1 MNYTLNDLHIL
12 YIEDELT
19 TRELLTDTL
28 KILCKKVTSVE
39 TAEEALVIYKN
50 DMPDIII
57 SDVDLPGISG
67 IEFVKEIRKNN
78 KIIPI
83 ILLTAHSEV
92 NYLMDAV
99 KLHLIDYI
107 IKPVDVKKLTIT
119 LKESARQILD
129 NGKFSIKFI
138 SGALYNIDNK
148 TILYNSKEYL
158 LTHHE
163 NLLLELLLKNRNKNT
178 TTVEIFDNVWEYDE
192 GTESAL
198 KSLLNK
204 LRKKIGK
211 ESIINISGIGYRIIL
226 S

>member
-1 MNYTLNDLHIL
+1 MNYTLKDLHIL

-19 TRELLTDTL
+19 TRELLSDTL
-28 KILCKKVTSVE
+28 KILCKKITSVE
-39 TAEEALVIYKN
+39 TAEEALSMYKQ
-50 DMPDIII
+50 DLPDIII

-67 IEFVKEIRKNN
+67 IEFVKEIRKKN
-78 KIIPI
+78 KQIPI

-107 IKPVDVKKLTIT
+107 IKPVDVKKLTII
-119 LKESARQILD
+119 LKDSAKQIID
-129 NGKFSIKFI
+129 SGKFLIKFI
-138 SGALYNIDNK
+138 SGALYSIDNK
-148 TILYNSKEYL
+148 TITYNSQEYL
-158 LTHHE
+158 LTHQE

-178 TTVEIFDNVWEYDE
+178 TTVEIFDNVWEYDD
-192 GTESAL
+192 GTDSAL
-198 KSLLNK
+198 KSMLNK
-204 LRKKIGK
+204 IRKKIGK

>member
-1 MNYTLNDLHIL
+1 MNYTLKDLHIL

-19 TRELLTDTL
+19 TRELLSDTL

-67 IEFVKEIRKNN
+67 IEFVKKIRKNN
-78 KIIPI
+78 KNIPI

-107 IKPVDVKKLTIT
+107 IKPVDVKKLTVT
-119 LKESARQILD
+119 LKESARQVLD
-129 NGKFSIKFI
+129 NGKFFIKFI

-148 TILYNSKEYL
+148 TILYNRQEYL

-178 TTVEIFDNVWEYDE
+178 TTVEIFDNVWEYDD
-192 GTESAL
+192 GTDSAL